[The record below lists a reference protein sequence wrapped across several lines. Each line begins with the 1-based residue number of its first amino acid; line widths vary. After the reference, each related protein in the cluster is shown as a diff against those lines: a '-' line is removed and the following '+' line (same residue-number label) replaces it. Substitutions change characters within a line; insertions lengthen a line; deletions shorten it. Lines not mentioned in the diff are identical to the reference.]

1 MTSRVRSSG
10 TELSFDKQSANRKIL
25 TFCHNSKSGYYFKN
39 FTNFGIAKTNTEM
52 EILNWIILVAGFCL
66 LPTVVLWLCRKF
78 SFLGKIGPVLLLYGL
93 GIIIG
98 NIGLMPK
105 QLPAVQELLSNAMV
119 PLAIPLM
126 LYGCTF
132 NMKGARSQILALVTG
147 MISVATAVV
156 IGYLIFGRNLPEG
169 AKIGGMLTGVYTG
182 GTINLAALKTML
194 GIKDETYIL
203 INSYDILVSFLYLSF
218 LLAIGIK
225 LFRKFL
231 PNTLGNF
238 TQKDEAAIKAEMDK
252 ENRKPVKG
260 FFTRIGIAYT
270 TKLLG
275 LTILIVGIS
284 AGVALLLPE
293 SMFMTIFILML
304 TTLGIGCSFIKKI
317 HNMKY
322 SYDIGMYFIY
332 IFCIVVASMADLS
345 KLDFAGGIGLLGYLL
360 VAVFG
365 SLLMQVIFAKIL
377 KIDSDMMVISSVTF
391 INSPPFVPMMAAAMK
406 NKDVLIPGLT
416 IGVIGYA
423 AGNYLGFLMSQLLGL
438 L

>member
-1 MTSRVRSSG
+1 MS
-10 TELSFDKQSANRKIL
+10 
-25 TFCHNSKSGYYFKN
+25 
-39 FTNFGIAKTNTEM
+39 
-52 EILNWIILVAGFCL
+52 ILNWIILIAGFCL
-66 LPTVVLWLCRKF
+66 IPTVVLQLCKRF
-78 SFLGKIGPVLLLYGL
+78 AFLKKIGPVMILYAL

-98 NIGLMPK
+98 NIGLMPG
-105 QLPAVQELLSNAMV
+105 QMPAVQELLSNAMV

-126 LYGCTF
+126 LFGCTF
-132 NMKGARSQILALVTG
+132 NMKGARSQILAMVTG
-147 MISVATAVV
+147 MISVATAVI
-156 IGYLIFGRNLPEG
+156 IGYYIFGRDLPEG

-194 GIKDETYIL
+194 GVDDGTYLL

-231 PNTLGNF
+231 PNSLGAY
-238 TQKDEAAIKAEMDK
+238 TDKDEAAIRNEMNK
-252 ENRKPVKG
+252 EDNKP
-260 FFTRIGIAYT
+260 FRSYFTRIGMAYT
-270 TKLLG
+270 AKLLG

-284 AGVALLLPE
+284 AGVALLLPS

-304 TTLGIGCSFIKKI
+304 TTLGIACSFIKRI
-317 HNMKY
+317 RCMKY

-345 KLDFAGGIGLLGYLL
+345 KLNLTAGMELLGYLL

-365 SLLMQVIFAKIL
+365 SLLLQVIFAKIF
-377 KIDSDMMVISSVTF
+377 KIDSDMMVIASVTF
-391 INSPPFVPMMAAAMK
+391 INSPPFVPMMAAAMR

>member
-1 MTSRVRSSG
+1 
-10 TELSFDKQSANRKIL
+10 
-25 TFCHNSKSGYYFKN
+25 
-39 FTNFGIAKTNTEM
+39 M
-52 EILNWIILVAGFCL
+52 EIVNWIILIAGFCL
-66 LPTVVLWLCRKF
+66 IPSVVLMLCRKYG
-78 SFLGKIGPVLLLYGL
+78 FLKKIGPVMILYAL

-98 NIGLMPK
+98 NTGLMPG
-105 QLPAVQELLSNAMV
+105 QMPAVQELLSNAMV

-126 LYGCTF
+126 LFGCTF

-147 MISVATAVV
+147 MISVATAVI
-156 IGYLIFGRNLPEG
+156 IGYFIFGRNLPEG

-194 GIKDETYIL
+194 GVDDETYIL

-218 LLAIGIK
+218 LLAIGIR

-231 PNTLGNF
+231 PNTLGTF
-238 TQKDEAAIKAEMDK
+238 TDKDEAAIQKEMSKEDK
-252 ENRKPVKG
+252 KPVKG
-260 FFTRIGIAYT
+260 FFTRIGLAYT
-270 TKLLG
+270 AKLLG
-275 LTILIVGIS
+275 LTVLIVGVS
-284 AGVALLLPE
+284 AGVALLLP
-293 SMFMTIFILML
+293 SDMFMTIFILML
-304 TTLGIGCSFIKKI
+304 TTLGIACSFIKKV

-345 KLDFAGGIGLLGYLL
+345 KLNLAAGMELLGYLL

-365 SLLMQVIFAKIL
+365 SLLLQVIFAKIF
-377 KIDSDMMVISSVTF
+377 KIDSDMMVIASVTY

-423 AGNYLGFLMSQLLGL
+423 VGNYLGFLMSQLLGL

>member
-1 MTSRVRSSG
+1 MNV
-10 TELSFDKQSANRKIL
+10 
-25 TFCHNSKSGYYFKN
+25 
-39 FTNFGIAKTNTEM
+39 
-52 EILNWIILVAGFCL
+52 LNWIILIAGFCL
-66 LPTVVLWLCRKF
+66 IPSGVLWLCRKYA
-78 SFLGKIGPVLLLYGL
+78 FLKKIGPVMLLYGL

-98 NIGLMPK
+98 NIGLMPE
-105 QLPAVQELLSNAMV
+105 QMPAVQELLSNAMV

-126 LYGCTF
+126 LFGCTF

-156 IGYLIFGRNLPEG
+156 IGYFIFGRDLPEG

-194 GIKDETYIL
+194 GVDDGTYIL

-218 LLAIGIK
+218 LLAIGIR

-231 PNTLGNF
+231 PNSLGTF
-238 TQKDEAAIKAEMDK
+238 TAKDEAAIRNEMDK
-252 ENRKPVKG
+252 EDRKPVRS
-260 FFTRIGIAYT
+260 FFTRIGLAYT
-270 TKLLG
+270 AKLLG
-275 LTILIVGIS
+275 LTLVIVGIS
-284 AGVALLLPE
+284 AGVALLLPS

-304 TTLGIGCSFIKKI
+304 TTLGIACSFIKKI

-345 KLDFAGGIGLLGYLL
+345 KLNLAAGMELLGYLL

-365 SLLMQVIFAKIL
+365 SLLLQIIFAKIFR
-377 KIDSDMMVISSVTF
+377 IDSDMMVIASVTF

>member
-1 MTSRVRSSG
+1 MNIV
-10 TELSFDKQSANRKIL
+10 
-25 TFCHNSKSGYYFKN
+25 
-39 FTNFGIAKTNTEM
+39 
-52 EILNWIILVAGFCL
+52 NWIILVAGFCL
-66 LPTVVLWLCRKF
+66 IPAGVLRLCRRY
-78 SFLGKIGPVLLLYGL
+78 SFLGKIGPVLLLYAI

-98 NIGLMPK
+98 NIGLMPG
-105 QLPAVQELLSNAMV
+105 QMPAVQEILSNAMV

-126 LYGCTF
+126 LFSCRF
-132 NMKGARSQILALVTG
+132 RMSGARSQILALVTG
-147 MISVATAVV
+147 LVSVTAAVV
-156 IGYLIFGRNLPEG
+156 IGYLIFGKDIPEG
-169 AKIGGMLTGVYTG
+169 AKVGGMLTGVYTG

-194 GIKDETYIL
+194 GVDEETYIL
-203 INSYDILVSFLYLSF
+203 MNSYDILVSFLYLSF

-225 LFRKFL
+225 LFRSFL
-231 PNTLGNF
+231 PNEAGSF
-238 TQKDEAAIKAEMDK
+238 TKNDADAIQAEIDK
-252 ENRKPVKG
+252 ENENPYKG
-260 FFTRIGIAYT
+260 LFTREGMAQAG
-270 TKLLG
+270 KMLG
-275 LTILIVGIS
+275 LTLLIVGAS
-284 AGVALLLPE
+284 AGVALILLE

-304 TTLGIGCSFIKKI
+304 TTLGIAFSFVRKVRET
-317 HNMKY
+317 KY

-345 KLDFAGGIGLLGYLL
+345 KLDFVGGIGLLGYLL

-365 SLLMQVIFAKIL
+365 SLLLQVIFAKIL

-423 AGNYLGFLMSQLLGL
+423 VGNYLGFVMSQFLGL

>member
-1 MTSRVRSSG
+1 MNIVNTV
-10 TELSFDKQSANRKIL
+10 IL
-25 TFCHNSKSGYYFKN
+25 
-39 FTNFGIAKTNTEM
+39 I
-52 EILNWIILVAGFCL
+52 AGFCII
-66 LPTVVLWLCRKF
+66 PAGVLWLCRRIAW
-78 SFLGKIGPVLLLYGL
+78 LRKIGPVLILYFI

-98 NIGLMPK
+98 NIGLMPE
-105 QLPAVQELLSNAMV
+105 QMPAVQEILSNAMI

-132 NMKGARSQILALVTG
+132 KMSGARSQVLALITG
-147 MISVATAVV
+147 LISVTLAV
-156 IGYLIFGRNLPEG
+156 ITGYMIFGKSLPEG

-194 GIKDETYIL
+194 GVKDETYIL

-218 LLAIGIK
+218 LLTIGIK

-231 PNTLGNF
+231 PNTLDTF
-238 TQKDEAAIKAEMDK
+238 TDRDEAAIQKEMQK
-252 ENRKPVKG
+252 EEKKPHRG
-260 FFTRIGIAYT
+260 FLTRIGAAYIA
-270 TKLLG
+270 KLLG

-284 AGVALLLPE
+284 AGIALLLPE

-317 HNMKY
+317 HKMKY

-345 KLDFAGGIGLLGYLL
+345 ELNLIGGMELLGYLL

-365 SLLMQVIFAKIL
+365 SLLLQVIFAKIFR
-377 KIDSDMMVISSVTF
+377 IDSDMMVIASVTY

-423 AGNYLGFLMSQLLGL
+423 VGNYLGFLMSQLLGL

>member
-1 MTSRVRSSG
+1 MNV
-10 TELSFDKQSANRKIL
+10 
-25 TFCHNSKSGYYFKN
+25 
-39 FTNFGIAKTNTEM
+39 
-52 EILNWIILVAGFCL
+52 LNWIILIAGFCL
-66 LPTVVLWLCRKF
+66 IPSGVLWLCRKYA
-78 SFLGKIGPVLLLYGL
+78 FLKKIGPVMLLYGL

-98 NIGLMPK
+98 NIGLMPE
-105 QLPAVQELLSNAMV
+105 QMPAVQELLSNAMV

-126 LYGCTF
+126 LFGCTF

-156 IGYLIFGRNLPEG
+156 IGYFIFGHDLPEG

-194 GIKDETYIL
+194 GVDDGTYIL

-218 LLAIGIK
+218 LLAIGIR

-231 PNTLGNF
+231 PNSLGEF
-238 TQKDEAAIKAEMDK
+238 TSKDEAAIRNEMDK
-252 ENRKPVKG
+252 EDRKPVKG
-260 FFTRIGIAYT
+260 FFTRIGLAYT
-270 TKLLG
+270 SKLLG
-275 LTILIVGIS
+275 LTLVIVGIS
-284 AGVALLLPE
+284 AGVALLLP
-293 SMFMTIFILML
+293 SGMFMTIFILML
-304 TTLGIGCSFIKKI
+304 TTLGIACSFIKKI

-345 KLDFAGGIGLLGYLL
+345 KLNLAAGMELLGYLL

-365 SLLMQVIFAKIL
+365 SLLLQVIFAKIFR
-377 KIDSDMMVISSVTF
+377 IDSDMMVIASVTF

>member
-1 MTSRVRSSG
+1 
-10 TELSFDKQSANRKIL
+10 
-25 TFCHNSKSGYYFKN
+25 
-39 FTNFGIAKTNTEM
+39 M

-66 LPTVVLWLCRKF
+66 IPAGVLWLCRKI
-78 SFLGKIGPVLLLYGL
+78 SFLGKIGPVLILYAL

-98 NIGLMPK
+98 NVGLMPD

-126 LYGCTF
+126 LFTCTF
-132 NMKGARSQILALVTG
+132 KLKGARSQILALVTG
-147 MISVATAVV
+147 MISVVMAVF
-156 IGYLIFGRNLPEG
+156 IGHLIFGKDLHQG

-194 GIKDETYIL
+194 GVSDETYIL

-231 PNTLGNF
+231 PNSIGDF
-238 TQKDEAAIKAEMDK
+238 TDKDEKAIKAEMDR
-252 ENRKPVKG
+252 ENRKPHRG
-260 FFTRIGIAYT
+260 FFTKTGIAYIA
-270 TKLLG
+270 KLLG
-275 LTILIVGIS
+275 LTILIVGVS
-284 AGVALLLPE
+284 AVVALLLPS
-293 SMFMTIFILML
+293 SMFMTVFILLL

-317 HNMKY
+317 HDMKY

-365 SLLMQVIFAKIL
+365 SLLLQVIFAKIFR
-377 KIDSDMMVISSVTF
+377 IDSDMMVIASVTY

-416 IGVIGYA
+416 IGVLGYA
-423 AGNYLGFLMSQLLGL
+423 VGNYLGFLMSQLLGIL
-438 L
+438 

>member
-1 MTSRVRSSG
+1 
-10 TELSFDKQSANRKIL
+10 
-25 TFCHNSKSGYYFKN
+25 
-39 FTNFGIAKTNTEM
+39 M
-52 EILNWIILVAGFCL
+52 EILNWIILIAGFCL
-66 LPTVVLWLCRKF
+66 IPAGVLRLCRKF
-78 SFLGKIGPVLLLYGL
+78 SLLRKIGPVMLLYGL

-98 NIGLMPK
+98 NIGLMPE
-105 QLPAVQELLSNAMV
+105 QMPAVQDILSNAMV

-126 LYGCTF
+126 LFACTF
-132 NMKGARSQILALVTG
+132 NLKGARSQILALATG
-147 MISVATAVV
+147 LISVITAVA
-156 IGYLIFGRNLPEG
+156 IGFFIFGRDIPEG
-169 AKIGGMLTGVYTG
+169 AKVGGMLTGVYTG

-194 GIKDETYIL
+194 GVSEETYIL

-231 PNTLGNF
+231 PNSIGDF
-238 TQKDEAAIKAEMDK
+238 TDKDEAAIKAEIDK
-252 ENRKPVKG
+252 ENENPYKG
-260 FFTRIGIAYT
+260 LFTRSGIAQAA
-270 TKLLG
+270 KLLG
-275 LTILIVGIS
+275 LTVLIVGIS
-284 AGVALLLPE
+284 AGTALLLPE
-293 SMFMTIFILML
+293 SMFMTVFILML
-304 TTLGIGCSFIKKI
+304 TTLGIGASFIRKV
-317 HNMKY
+317 HDMSY

-345 KLDFAGGIGLLGYLL
+345 KLDLVGGLDLLGYLL
-360 VAVFG
+360 IAVFG
-365 SLLMQVIFAKIL
+365 SLLMQVIFAKIFR
-377 KIDSDMMVISSVTF
+377 IDSDMMVISSVTF

>member
-1 MTSRVRSSG
+1 MSV
-10 TELSFDKQSANRKIL
+10 
-25 TFCHNSKSGYYFKN
+25 
-39 FTNFGIAKTNTEM
+39 
-52 EILNWIILVAGFCL
+52 LNWIILVAGFCL
-66 LPTVVLWLCRKF
+66 IPAGVLWLCRKY
-78 SFLGKIGPVLLLYGL
+78 SILGKIGPVLLLYGL

-98 NIGLMPK
+98 NIGLMPR
-105 QLPAVQELLSNAMV
+105 QMPAVQELLSNAMV

-126 LYGCTF
+126 LFACTF

-147 MISVATAVV
+147 LISVITAVI
-156 IGYLIFGRNLPEG
+156 IGYLIFGGDIPEG
-169 AKIGGMLTGVYTG
+169 AKVGGMLTGVYTG

-194 GIKDETYIL
+194 DVNDETYIL

-231 PNTLGNF
+231 PNTLGEF
-238 TQKDEAAIKAEMDK
+238 TAKDEAEIRAEMEK
-252 ENRKPVKG
+252 ENENPYKG
-260 FFTRIGIAYT
+260 LFTRSGMKQAA
-270 TKLLG
+270 KLLG
-275 LTILIVGIS
+275 LTILIVGVS

-293 SMFMTIFILML
+293 GMFMTVFILML
-304 TTLGIGCSFIKKI
+304 TTLGIACSFIRKV
-317 HNMKY
+317 HDMNY

-332 IFCIVVASMADLS
+332 IFCIVVASMADLGE
-345 KLDFAGGIGLLGYLL
+345 LDLIGGLDLLGYLL

-365 SLLMQVIFAKIL
+365 SLMLQIIFAKIFR
-377 KIDSDMMVISSVTF
+377 IDSDMMVIASVTY

-423 AGNYLGFLMSQLLGL
+423 AGNYLGFLMSQLLGIL
-438 L
+438 

>member
-1 MTSRVRSSG
+1 MNI
-10 TELSFDKQSANRKIL
+10 F
-25 TFCHNSKSGYYFKN
+25 
-39 FTNFGIAKTNTEM
+39 
-52 EILNWIILVAGFCL
+52 NWIVLVAGFCL
-66 LPTVVLWLCRKF
+66 IPAGVLWLCKKY
-78 SFLGKIGPVLLLYGL
+78 SILGKIGPVLLLYAL

-98 NIGLMPK
+98 NIGLMPE

-126 LYGCTF
+126 LFGCTF

-147 MISVATAVV
+147 MISVAVAVV
-156 IGYLIFGRNLPEG
+156 TGYLIFGQDMPEG

-194 GIKDETYIL
+194 GVKDETYIL
-203 INSYDILVSFLYLSF
+203 INSYDILISFMYLSF
-218 LLAIGIK
+218 LLAVGIK

-231 PNTLGNF
+231 PNTLGTF
-238 TQKDEAAIKAEMDK
+238 TEKDEATIKSEMEK
-252 ENRKPVKG
+252 ENRKP
-260 FFTRIGIAYT
+260 FRSLFTRKGAAYVAI
-270 TKLLG
+270 LLG

-284 AGVALLLPE
+284 AGVALLLPD

-345 KLDFAGGIGLLGYLL
+345 ELNLLAGLDLLGYLL
-360 VAVFG
+360 IAVFG
-365 SLLMQVIFAKIL
+365 SLLLQVIFAKIFR
-377 KIDSDMMVISSVTF
+377 IDADMMVIASVTY

-423 AGNYLGFLMSQLLGL
+423 AGNYLGFLMSQFLGL

>member
-1 MTSRVRSSG
+1 MNIINTV
-10 TELSFDKQSANRKIL
+10 IL
-25 TFCHNSKSGYYFKN
+25 
-39 FTNFGIAKTNTEM
+39 I
-52 EILNWIILVAGFCL
+52 AGFCII
-66 LPTVVLWLCRKF
+66 PAGVLWLCRRF
-78 SFLGKIGPVLLLYGL
+78 TWLGKIGPVLILYFI

-98 NIGLMPK
+98 NIGLMPE
-105 QLPAVQELLSNAMV
+105 QMPAVQEILSNAMI

-132 NMKGARSQILALVTG
+132 KMSGARSQILALITGLTSVTL
-147 MISVATAVV
+147 AVV
-156 IGYLIFGRNLPEG
+156 IGYMIFGKSLPEG

-194 GIKDETYIL
+194 GVKNETYIL

-218 LLAIGIK
+218 LLTIGIK

-231 PNTLGNF
+231 PNTLTTF
-238 TQKDEAAIKAEMDK
+238 TDKDEARIQKEMQK
-252 ENRKPVKG
+252 EEKKPHRG
-260 FFTRIGIAYT
+260 FLTRIGVAYIA
-270 TKLLG
+270 KLLG

-284 AGVALLLPE
+284 AGIALLMPE

-345 KLDFAGGIGLLGYLL
+345 ELNLIGGMELLGYLL
-360 VAVFG
+360 IAVFG
-365 SLLMQVIFAKIL
+365 SLLLQVIFAKIF
-377 KIDSDMMVISSVTF
+377 KIDSDMMVIASVTY

-423 AGNYLGFLMSQLLGL
+423 VGNYLGFLMSQLLGL

>member
-1 MTSRVRSSG
+1 M
-10 TELSFDKQSANRKIL
+10 NI
-25 TFCHNSKSGYYFKN
+25 
-39 FTNFGIAKTNTEM
+39 I
-52 EILNWIILVAGFCL
+52 NWIILVAGFCL
-66 LPTVVLWLCRKF
+66 IPAGVLWLCKKVNI
-78 SFLGKIGPVLLLYGL
+78 LGKIGPVMVLYGL

-98 NIGLMPK
+98 NIGLMPE
-105 QLPAVQELLSNAMV
+105 QMPAVQELLSNAMV

-126 LYGCTF
+126 LFGCTF

-147 MISVATAVV
+147 MVSVALAVI
-156 IGYLIFGRNLPEG
+156 IGFFLFGRNLPEG

-194 GIKDETYIL
+194 GVKDETYIL

-231 PNTLGNF
+231 PNTLGAY
-238 TQKDEAAIKAEMDK
+238 TEKDEATIKAEMER
-252 ENRKPVKG
+252 ENRKPFKSL
-260 FFTRIGIAYT
+260 FTRKGAAYLGR
-270 TKLLG
+270 LLG
-275 LTILIVGIS
+275 LTILIVGLS
-284 AGVALLLPE
+284 AGVALLLPS

-345 KLDFAGGIGLLGYLL
+345 KLDLAGGLGLMGYLL
-360 VAVFG
+360 IAVFG
-365 SLLMQVIFAKIL
+365 SLMLQVIFAKIF
-377 KIDSDMMVISSVTF
+377 KIDSDMMVIASVTF

-423 AGNYLGFLMSQLLGL
+423 AGNYLGFLMSQLLSIL
-438 L
+438 

>member
-1 MTSRVRSSG
+1 MT
-10 TELSFDKQSANRKIL
+10 
-25 TFCHNSKSGYYFKN
+25 
-39 FTNFGIAKTNTEM
+39 
-52 EILNWIILVAGFCL
+52 ILNWIILVAGFCL
-66 LPTVVLWLCRKF
+66 LPAGVLWLCRKY

-98 NIGLMPK
+98 NIGLMPD
-105 QLPAVQELLSNAMV
+105 QLPAVQEIMSNAMV

-126 LYGCTF
+126 LFSCTF
-132 NMKGARSQILALVTG
+132 RMSGARSQILALITG
-147 MISVATAVV
+147 MISVASAVV
-156 IGYLIFGRNLPEG
+156 IGYFIFGRNLPEG

-194 GIKDETYIL
+194 GVKDETYIL

-218 LLAIGIK
+218 LLAVGIK

-231 PNTLGNF
+231 PNSLGDF
-238 TQKDEAAIKAEMDK
+238 TDRDEKAIRSEMER
-252 ENRKPVKG
+252 ENRKP
-260 FFTRIGIAYT
+260 FRSLFTRIGMAYT
-270 TKLLG
+270 GKLLG
-275 LTILIVGIS
+275 LTLLIVGIS

-293 SMFMTIFILML
+293 TMFMTVFILLL
-304 TTLGIGCSFIKKI
+304 TTLGIACSFVKKI
-317 HNMKY
+317 HDMKY

-345 KLDFAGGIGLLGYLL
+345 KLDVAGGIGLLGYLL

-365 SLLMQVIFAKIL
+365 SLLLQVIFAKIFR
-377 KIDSDMMVISSVTF
+377 IDSDMMVIASVTY

-423 AGNYLGFLMSQLLGL
+423 VGNYLGFLMSQLLGIL
-438 L
+438 

>member
-1 MTSRVRSSG
+1 MNV
-10 TELSFDKQSANRKIL
+10 
-25 TFCHNSKSGYYFKN
+25 
-39 FTNFGIAKTNTEM
+39 
-52 EILNWIILVAGFCL
+52 LNWIILIAGFCL
-66 LPTVVLWLCRKF
+66 IPSGVLWLCRKYA
-78 SFLGKIGPVLLLYGL
+78 FLKKIGPVMLLYGL

-98 NIGLMPK
+98 NIGLMPE
-105 QLPAVQELLSNAMV
+105 QMPAVQELLSNAMV

-126 LYGCTF
+126 LFGCTF

-156 IGYLIFGRNLPEG
+156 IGYFIFGRDLPEG

-194 GIKDETYIL
+194 GIDDGTYIL

-218 LLAIGIK
+218 LLAIGIR

-231 PNTLGNF
+231 PNSLGEF
-238 TQKDEAAIKAEMDK
+238 TAKDEAAIRNEMDK
-252 ENRKPVKG
+252 EDRKPVKG
-260 FFTRIGIAYT
+260 FFTRIGLAYT
-270 TKLLG
+270 SKLLG
-275 LTILIVGIS
+275 LTLVIVGIS
-284 AGVALLLPE
+284 AGVALLLP
-293 SMFMTIFILML
+293 SGMFMTIFILML
-304 TTLGIGCSFIKKI
+304 TTLGIASSFIKKI

-345 KLDFAGGIGLLGYLL
+345 KLNLAAGMELLGYLL

-365 SLLMQVIFAKIL
+365 SLLLQVIFAKIFR
-377 KIDSDMMVISSVTF
+377 IDSDMMVIASVTF

>member
-1 MTSRVRSSG
+1 MEIV
-10 TELSFDKQSANRKIL
+10 QSIIL
-25 TFCHNSKSGYYFKN
+25 T
-39 FTNFGIAKTNTEM
+39 A
-52 EILNWIILVAGFCL
+52 VFCL
-66 LPTVVLWLCRKF
+66 IPAGVLWLCRRF
-78 SFLGKIGPVLLLYGL
+78 SWLGKIGPVLILYSI

-98 NIGLMPK
+98 NTGLMQEQMP
-105 QLPAVQELLSNAMV
+105 LVQEILSNAMV

-126 LYGCTF
+126 LFGCTF
-132 NMKGARSQILALVTG
+132 KLSGARSQILALVTG
-147 MISVATAVV
+147 LISVTAAVL
-156 IGYLIFGRNLPEG
+156 IGYLIFGKDLPEG

-194 GIKDETYIL
+194 GVSDETYIL

-218 LLAIGIK
+218 LLTIGIK

-231 PNTLGNF
+231 PNTSGTF
-238 TQKDEAAIKAEMDK
+238 TEKDEAAIRSEMNK
-252 ENRKPVKG
+252 ESKKPHKG
-260 FFTRIGIAYT
+260 FLTRIGMAYT
-270 TKLLG
+270 AKLLG
-275 LTILIVGIS
+275 VTILIVGIS

-332 IFCIVVASMADLS
+332 IFCLTVASMADLS
-345 KLDFAGGIGLLGYLL
+345 ELNLAGGLELMGYLL

-365 SLLMQVIFAKIL
+365 SLLLQVIFAKIL
-377 KIDSDMMVISSVTF
+377 KIDSDMVVIASVTY

-416 IGVIGYA
+416 IGVLGYA

>member
-1 MTSRVRSSG
+1 MNV
-10 TELSFDKQSANRKIL
+10 
-25 TFCHNSKSGYYFKN
+25 
-39 FTNFGIAKTNTEM
+39 
-52 EILNWIILVAGFCL
+52 LNWIILIAVFCL
-66 LPTVVLWLCRKF
+66 IPSGVLWLCRKYA
-78 SFLGKIGPVLLLYGL
+78 FLKKIGPVMLLYGL

-98 NIGLMPK
+98 NIGLMPE
-105 QLPAVQELLSNAMV
+105 QMPAVQELLSNAMV

-126 LYGCTF
+126 LFGCTF

-156 IGYLIFGRNLPEG
+156 IGYFIFGRDLPEG

-194 GIKDETYIL
+194 GVDDGTYIL

-218 LLAIGIK
+218 LLAIGIR

-231 PNTLGNF
+231 PNSLGAF
-238 TQKDEAAIKAEMDK
+238 TAKDEAAIRNEMDK
-252 ENRKPVKG
+252 EDRKPVRS
-260 FFTRIGIAYT
+260 FFTRIGLAYT
-270 TKLLG
+270 SKLLG
-275 LTILIVGIS
+275 LTLVIVGIS
-284 AGVALLLPE
+284 AGVALLLPS

-304 TTLGIGCSFIKKI
+304 TTLGIACSFIKKI

-345 KLDFAGGIGLLGYLL
+345 KLNLAAGMELLGYLL

-365 SLLMQVIFAKIL
+365 SLLLQVIFAKIFR
-377 KIDSDMMVISSVTF
+377 IDSDMMVIASVTF

>member
-1 MTSRVRSSG
+1 MNIV
-10 TELSFDKQSANRKIL
+10 
-25 TFCHNSKSGYYFKN
+25 
-39 FTNFGIAKTNTEM
+39 
-52 EILNWIILVAGFCL
+52 NWIILVVGFCVI
-66 LPTVVLWLCRKF
+66 PAVVLRLCQRF
-78 SFLGKIGPVLLLYGL
+78 SLLGKIGPVLLLYGL

-98 NIGLMPK
+98 NIGLMPE
-105 QLPAVQELLSNAMV
+105 QMPAVQELLSNAMV

-126 LYGCTF
+126 LFGCTF

-147 MISVATAVV
+147 MISVAAAVV
-156 IGYLIFGRNLPEG
+156 VGYLIFGRDLPEG

-194 GIKDETYIL
+194 GVDDETYIL

-225 LFRKFL
+225 LFRSFL
-231 PNTLGNF
+231 PNTLGEF
-238 TQKDEAAIKAEMDK
+238 TAKDEKTIKAEMEK
-252 ENRKPVKG
+252 ENRKPYRSL
-260 FFTRIGIAYT
+260 FTRVGAAYLA
-270 TKLLG
+270 KLLG

-284 AGVALLLPE
+284 AGVALALPS
-293 SMFMTIFILML
+293 SMFMTVFILML

-322 SYDIGMYFIY
+322 SYDFGMYFIY

-365 SLLMQVIFAKIL
+365 SLLLQVIFAKIF
-377 KIDSDMMVISSVTF
+377 KIDSDMMVIASVTF

-438 L
+438 I